1 MNSDKGPSTEIRAAS
16 VAIPRAPEW
25 SQMLRIWP
33 SGPQLAFLLIWK
45 ASDQV
50 FDPRYSHC
58 LKSDDRP
65 SIEIHSSEYG
75 ISRITKLAF
84 FEQIQR
90 WPYTVIFMFCPRTR
104 TVLFSSVRYLF
115 LGSMPFL
122 DVIRRFPVSG
132 SLKMLLIRRSKFWSL

>member
-1 MNSDKGPSTEIRAAS
+1 MGVPGPRSG
-16 VAIPRAPEW
+16 
-25 SQMLRIWP
+25 LRILQSLELL
-33 SGPQLAFLLIWK
+33 SGARCPGPGEMDHAPAFLLIWK

-132 SLKMLLIRRSKFWSL
+132 SSKMLLIRRSKFWSL

>member
-1 MNSDKGPSTEIRAAS
+1 MNSDKEPSTEIRAAN

-25 SQMLRIWP
+25 SQMPRICEMDHT
-33 SGPQLAFLLIWK
+33 LAFLLIWK

-75 ISRITKLAF
+75 ISRTTKLGF
-84 FEQIQR
+84 FEQIER
-90 WPYTVIFMFCPRTR
+90 CPYRIIFVFCPRTR
-104 TVLFSSVRYLF
+104 TVLFSSVNYLF

-122 DVIRRFPVSG
+122 DVIRRFSVSG
-132 SLKMLLIRRSKFWSL
+132 SSKMLLIRRSKFWSL